1 MPPSL
6 CGIAGILRLHESRD
20 DTAVVE
26 SMCEEIVRRG
36 PDDAGIA
43 REGRVT
49 FGNRRLA
56 ILDLSAAGHQPM
68 RGASGRYL
76 ITFNGEIY
84 NYRDLAAELG
94 LRSHDLKSSSD
105 TEVVLHAWERWGEGA
120 LDRMVGQWALAM
132 WDRDDERLWLARDRF
147 GEKPLFYHR
156 SAEALAFASSVAAL
170 VKAPWVPR
178 EIDESALFELVSTR
192 FVLAPRTVLRE
203 VAKLGGGEVM
213 RVDRSGLDVRRWYD
227 PVYRRA
233 PRRRRAELVEQFDHL
248 FAAATKRCLVSD
260 VPVALLLSDGIDS
273 HGIRASL
280 HRQGVTPRCFT
291 FDAVDASKAGA
302 TSRVDASPD
311 TTVVTATAD
320 ERMQL
325 IRNAFQSFTEPV
337 GDGASVATWTL
348 IRRAREQATVFL
360 CGHGS
365 DEVLGGYRLSRD
377 RYRVAL
383 LDRLAFLP
391 VRWLQSRLYSVA
403 NGAEAP
409 DALLRRLRA
418 RPHRRSPEALRY
430 MINRALAPAQ
440 IRAMYQRNDVPAAYL
455 GQIDALYAHCGDD
468 ARDID
473 RMQEVMLRTFLSANI
488 LTYADSTA
496 MDSSAE
502 LRMPYLDRD
511 LVDFVLSLPPSMRV
525 GRFPGRT
532 NTKRVLRYWARGKV
546 DGDVIKRRKRGF
558 TYASLPDV
566 IARDRAAVKEH
577 ILGVE
582 SVRRM
587 LPGVETWL
595 SQSPHAY
602 GGATEGTLWALLA
615 LGIWCQR
622 TGIK

>member
-1 MPPSL
+1 
-6 CGIAGILRLHESRD
+6 
-20 DTAVVE
+20 
-26 SMCEEIVRRG
+26 MCAEIVRRG

-56 ILDLSAAGHQPM
+56 ILDLSPAGHQPM
-68 RGASGRYL
+68 RSASDRFL

-84 NYRDLAAELG
+84 NYRDLADELG
-94 LRSHDLKSSSD
+94 LRAQDLRSHSD
-105 TEVVLHAWERWGEGA
+105 TEVILHAWERWGEGA
-120 LDRMVGQWALAM
+120 LDRMVGQWAFAI
-132 WDRDDERLWLARDRF
+132 WDKDDQRLWLARDRF

-156 SAEALAFASSVAAL
+156 SSDALVFASSVAAL

-178 EIDESALFELVSTR
+178 EIDEGGLFELVSTR
-192 FVLAPRTVLRE
+192 YVLAPRTVLRD

-213 RVDRSGLDVRRWYD
+213 RVDRAGVDVRRWYD

-233 PRRRRAELVEQFDHL
+233 PRRSRGEMVEQFGEL
-248 FAAATKRCLVSD
+248 FATATRRCLVSD

-273 HGIRASL
+273 NGIRASL
-280 HRQGVTPRCFT
+280 QGQGVAPRCFT
-291 FDAVDASKAGA
+291 FDAADKSAAGA
-302 TSRVDASPD
+302 APRVDAGPD
-311 TTVVTATAD
+311 TTVISATAD

-325 IRNAFQSFTEPV
+325 IRSAFQSFTEPV
-337 GDGASVATWTL
+337 GDGAAVATWTL
-348 IRRAREQATVFL
+348 INRAREHATVFL
-360 CGHGS
+360 CGHGG
-365 DEVLGGYRLSRD
+365 DELLGGYWLSKD
-377 RYRVAL
+377 RYRLAS

-391 VRWLQSRLYSVA
+391 SQWLEARVGRLA
-403 NGAEAP
+403 NGTESAA
-409 DALLRRLRA
+409 ALLERLRA
-418 RPHRRSPEALRY
+418 RPHRRSPEAVRY
-430 MINRALAPAQ
+430 MINRALSPAQ
-440 IRAMYQRNDVPAAYL
+440 LRHIYARPDVPASYL
-455 GQIDALYAHCGDD
+455 GQIDALYAHCRDD

-502 LRMPYLDRD
+502 LRMPFLDRD
-511 LVDFVLSLPPSMRV
+511 LVDFVLTLPPSMRV

-546 DGDVIKRRKRGF
+546 PAEVNKRRKRGF

-587 LPGVETWL
+587 LPGVESWL

-602 GGATEGTLWALLA
+602 GGATEGTLWALLT
-615 LGIWCQR
+615 LGIWCER
-622 TGIK
+622 TGVT